1 MSSAAKT
8 ISEKI
13 LSTKSGTDAHAGDI
27 VVCRVD
33 RLLGTDAAT
42 PMAIDYFERMGG
54 TAVFDAQRILLALD
68 HYAPPSSPE
77 TEGYHR
83 AVRAFAA
90 RFGIALHDVGDGISH
105 QILAESGLALPGDLI
120 VGADSHTVT
129 CGALNAF
136 ATGIGSSD
144 LAAAMISG
152 QVWLKVP
159 ASIRVRLRGQLPSGV
174 AAKDLVL
181 ALVDEIGADGAAYQ
195 ALEFCGPALAGLD
208 LDDRL
213 VIANMSVEMGAK
225 VGIFPADEVT
235 DAYLDACVDAGR
247 DAGGG
252 IRRGVRLD
260 VRRKTAVAPSV
271 PVDADPGANYSREIE
286 LDVSSLSPLIALPH
300 SPDNVVPVGE
310 AAGTPVH
317 MVFLGTCTGGR
328 VADFHRALE
337 VLEAG
342 NGIAAGVQVVVTPA
356 SGEVYEELLADGTI
370 DKLAAMGATITTP
383 GCGPCCGTAG
393 PIPSDGMNVISTANR
408 NFKAR
413 MGNATAAIFL
423 ASPAT
428 CAAAAV
434 AGRVVDPRRLE
445 PEEG

>member
-13 LSTKSGTDAHAGDI
+13 LSAKSGTDSHAGDI

-33 RLLGTDAAT
+33 RVLGTDAAT

-54 TAVFDAQRILLALD
+54 TGVFDPQRILLALD

-77 TEGYHR
+77 TEGHHR
-83 AVRAFAA
+83 AVRDFAA
-90 RFGIALHDVGDGISH
+90 RFGIAVHDVGDGISH
-105 QILAESGLALPGDLI
+105 QIVAESGLAVPGDLV

-152 QVWLKVP
+152 RVWLKVP
-159 ASIRVRLRGQLPSGV
+159 ASIRVRLSGELPTGV
-174 AAKDLVL
+174 VAKDLAL
-181 ALVDEIGADGAAYQ
+181 ALVNEIGTDGAAYE
-195 ALEFCGPALAGLD
+195 ALEFCGPALTELD
-208 LDDRL
+208 IDDRM

-235 DAYLDACVDAGR
+235 EAYLEARLEDAAAR
-247 DAGGG
+247 PA
-252 IRRGVRLD
+252 
-260 VRRKTAVAPSV
+260 
-271 PVDADPGANYSREIE
+271 PVDGGAGADYSREIE
-286 LDVSSLSPLIALPH
+286 LDVSSLSPRIALPH

-328 VADFHRALE
+328 VSDFHRALE

-342 NGIAAGVQVVVTPA
+342 GGIAAGVQVVVTPA
-356 SGEVYEELLADGTI
+356 SGEVYEELVADGTI
-370 DKLAAMGATITTP
+370 GKLAAMGSTITTP

-408 NFKAR
+408 NFRAR
-413 MGNATAAIFL
+413 MGNVTAAIFL
-423 ASPAT
+423 ASPST

-434 AGRVVDPRRLE
+434 AGRVVDPRHLE
-445 PEEG
+445 SAGR